1 MKTLIFSNSIWN
13 IYNFRLDLVKEIS
26 KKDNVIIYCN
36 LKKNFNLKKYNIPKK
51 IRIKNIFFSSKSTN
65 FIENFRL
72 IYQIFK
78 IIKKE
83 RPDNIFSFTLK
94 PNLFC
99 GLISYIYQFSFFPT
113 ISGLGTDY
121 NRGGFFFYIIKLL
134 IKISFKNSKKIFTH
148 NIYEKFLLIKL
159 GLNKKK
165 IIQVNGSGIDFK
177 KFKKL
182 KFLKKLPNNNFL
194 YLGRLIAD
202 KGVNELLDAF
212 KILEKKIH
220 CKITLA
226 VIIDNDNVSSMDLKV
241 LKTKIP
247 IKNILVKTNV
257 KDVKKLIKS
266 HDCLVLPSYSEGM
279 SRAIMEAA
287 ALGRPIICSNIF
299 GCKEMVINGFNGFLV
314 VPRSVKSLYNALLK
328 FSNLSFKDK
337 TKFGSNSRLLLKK
350 NGFDQ
355 KGVITKYIQAI

>member
-1 MKTLIFSNSIWN
+1 MP
-13 IYNFRLDLVKEIS
+13 IS
-26 KKDNVIIYCN
+26 
-36 LKKNFNLKKYNIPKK
+36 
-51 IRIKNIFFSSKSTN
+51 
-65 FIENFRL
+65 E
-72 IYQIFK
+72 
-78 IIKKE
+78 
-83 RPDNIFSFTLK
+83 
-94 PNLFC
+94 
-99 GLISYIYQFSFFPT
+99 
-113 ISGLGTDY
+113 
-121 NRGGFFFYIIKLL
+121 
-134 IKISFKNSKKIFTH
+134 
-148 NIYEKFLLIKL
+148 
-159 GLNKKK
+159 
-165 IIQVNGSGIDFK
+165 
-177 KFKKL
+177 
-182 KFLKKLPNNNFL
+182 
-194 YLGRLIAD
+194 
-202 KGVNELLDAF
+202 GVDAF

-226 VIIDNDNVSSMDLKV
+226 VIIDNDNASLALESVRV
-241 LKTKIP
+241 ATQQ
-247 IKNILVKTNV
+247 KNILVKTNV